1 MKNWIFGILVGI
13 LIFGLVFLGCKS
25 KTALDESSETLS
37 DSVVTPV
44 FVNNQEIP
52 LAVTVSNHSFLTE
65 ENIGETVSIVG
76 ELQQIEKQWLLI
88 ENPKSKS
95 RVTFVLE
102 DFSSM
107 KKNLT
112 EYLGKA
118 VKITGVLTAVD
129 GAWTKTLSVSSIEVI
144 NQ

>member
-1 MKNWIFGILVGI
+1 MANDKERALA
-13 LIFGLVFLGCKS
+13 
-25 KTALDESSETLS
+25 TA
-37 DSVVTPV
+37 
-44 FVNNQEIP
+44 
-52 LAVTVSNHSFLTE
+52 
-65 ENIGETVSIVG
+65 
-76 ELQQIEKQWLLI
+76 LQQIEKQWLLI

-129 GAWTKTLSVSSIEVI
+129 GAWTKTISVSSIEVI